1 MELETFV
8 RMFINHRPV
17 YGLTTDMIENAL
29 KFLVSDTNK
38 IQAHLAVNEKG
49 KKEKNVTEHQ
59 EEEPKGL
66 TRAEFIRLL
75 TSEGERMDHEELD
88 ASLKVLLG
96 EGSIDEILPDIID
109 NEFLIE
115 KLLGFELDDIAAH
128 ESAEENLDAVDEE
141 DIDE

>member
-1 MELETFV
+1 
-8 RMFINHRPV
+8 MFINHRPV

-29 KFLVSDTNK
+29 KYLVSDTNK
-38 IQAHLAVNEKG
+38 TQANLAVNEKG
-49 KKEKNVTEHQ
+49 KKEKNVTENQ

-115 KLLGFELDDIAAH
+115 KLLGFELDEIAAH